1 MLYNTFSE
9 KVADVLVWTNSYIT
23 MNYRSKVI
31 TGGIVMSI
39 GKLGIFAAGLLFGTA
54 GVKILTS
61 KDAKKVYT
69 HTTAAVLRAKESV
82 MKTVTDVRENAG
94 DILADAKE
102 INEQR
107 KEEEKPEVVEDE
119 SEECC
124 CCCEEE
130 KKDDCCGE

>member
-9 KVADVLVWTNSYIT
+9 KVADVLVWTYSYIT

-124 CCCEEE
+124 CEEE

>member
-1 MLYNTFSE
+1 ML
-9 KVADVLVWTNSYIT
+9 AWANSYIK

-54 GVKILTS
+54 GVKILSS

-124 CCCEEE
+124 CEEE

>member
-1 MLYNTFSE
+1 M
-9 KVADVLVWTNSYIT
+9 LVWTNSYIT

-39 GKLGIFAAGLLFGTA
+39 GKLGIFAAGLLFGPA

-94 DILADAKE
+94 DILEDAKE

-124 CCCEEE
+124 CEEE

>member
-1 MLYNTFSE
+1 ML
-9 KVADVLVWTNSYIT
+9 AWANSYIK

-54 GVKILTS
+54 GVKILSS

-82 MKTVTDVRENAG
+82 MKTVTDVRENVG

-107 KEEEKPEVVEDE
+107 KEEEKPEVVEDA
-119 SEECC
+119 SEEC

>member
-1 MLYNTFSE
+1 VLYNTFSE
-9 KVADVLVWTNSYIT
+9 KVTDVLAWANSYIK

-54 GVKILTS
+54 GVKILSS

-124 CCCEEE
+124 CEEE

>member
-9 KVADVLVWTNSYIT
+9 KVVDVLVWTNSYIT

-124 CCCEEE
+124 CEEE

>member
-119 SEECC
+119 SED

>member
-9 KVADVLVWTNSYIT
+9 KVTDVLAWANSYIK

-31 TGGIVMSI
+31 TGVIVMSI

-54 GVKILTS
+54 GVKILSS

-124 CCCEEE
+124 CEEE

>member
-82 MKTVTDVRENAG
+82 MKTVTDVRENVG

-102 INEQR
+102 INDQR

-124 CCCEEE
+124 CEEE

>member
-54 GVKILTS
+54 GVKLLTS

-82 MKTVTDVRENAG
+82 MKTVTDVRENVG

-124 CCCEEE
+124 CEEE

>member
-9 KVADVLVWTNSYIT
+9 KVADVLAWANSYIK

-31 TGGIVMSI
+31 TGVIVMSI

-54 GVKILTS
+54 GVKILSS

-82 MKTVTDVRENAG
+82 MKTVTDVRENVG

-107 KEEEKPEVVEDE
+107 KEEEKPEVVEDA
-119 SEECC
+119 SEEC

>member
-9 KVADVLVWTNSYIT
+9 KVADVLVWANSYIT

-107 KEEEKPEVVEDE
+107 KEEEKPEVVEDA
-119 SEECC
+119 SEEC

-130 KKDDCCGE
+130 KKDF

>member
-1 MLYNTFSE
+1 MLYNIFTE

-82 MKTVTDVRENAG
+82 MKTVTDVRENVG

-124 CCCEEE
+124 CEEE

>member
-9 KVADVLVWTNSYIT
+9 KVADVLVWANSYIT

-124 CCCEEE
+124 CEEE

>member
-124 CCCEEE
+124 CEEE
-130 KKDDCCGE
+130 KKDDCCSE

>member
-119 SEECC
+119 YVDGRIDENRRSRP
-124 CCCEEE
+124 
-130 KKDDCCGE
+130 

>member
-39 GKLGIFAAGLLFGTA
+39 RKLGIFAAGLLFGTA

-107 KEEEKPEVVEDE
+107 KEEEKPEVVEDA
-119 SEECC
+119 SEEC

>member
-1 MLYNTFSE
+1 MLYNIFSE

-124 CCCEEE
+124 CEEE

>member
-1 MLYNTFSE
+1 ML
-9 KVADVLVWTNSYIT
+9 AWANSYIK

-31 TGGIVMSI
+31 TGVIVMSI

-54 GVKILTS
+54 GVKILSS

-82 MKTVTDVRENAG
+82 MKTVTDVRENVG

-124 CCCEEE
+124 CEEE

>member
-9 KVADVLVWTNSYIT
+9 KVADVLAWDNSYIK

-54 GVKILTS
+54 GVKILSS

-107 KEEEKPEVVEDE
+107 KEEEKPEVVEDA
-119 SEECC
+119 SEEC

>member
-9 KVADVLVWTNSYIT
+9 KVADVLAWANSYIK

-54 GVKILTS
+54 GVKILSS

-124 CCCEEE
+124 CEEE

>member
-1 MLYNTFSE
+1 MRQDFFSE
-9 KVADVLVWTNSYIT
+9 P
-23 MNYRSKVI
+23 R
-31 TGGIVMSI
+31 
-39 GKLGIFAAGLLFGTA
+39 

-82 MKTVTDVRENAG
+82 MNTVTDVRENAG

-102 INEQR
+102 IIEQR

-124 CCCEEE
+124 CEEE

>member
-1 MLYNTFSE
+1 ML
-9 KVADVLVWTNSYIT
+9 AWANSYIK

-54 GVKILTS
+54 GVKILSS

-69 HTTAAVLRAKESV
+69 HTTAAVLRANESV

-107 KEEEKPEVVEDE
+107 KEEEKPEVVEDA
-119 SEECC
+119 SEEC

>member
-1 MLYNTFSE
+1 
-9 KVADVLVWTNSYIT
+9 

-54 GVKILTS
+54 GVKILSS

-107 KEEEKPEVVEDE
+107 KEEEKPEVVEDA
-119 SEECC
+119 SEEC

-130 KKDDCCGE
+130 KKDDCCGEQIRHKGITTHEMQYFT

>member
-1 MLYNTFSE
+1 M
-9 KVADVLVWTNSYIT
+9 LVWANSKYY

-107 KEEEKPEVVEDE
+107 KEEEKPEVVEDT
-119 SEECC
+119 SEECEC

>member
-1 MLYNTFSE
+1 VLYNTFSE

-82 MKTVTDVRENAG
+82 MKTVTDVRENVG

-124 CCCEEE
+124 CEEE